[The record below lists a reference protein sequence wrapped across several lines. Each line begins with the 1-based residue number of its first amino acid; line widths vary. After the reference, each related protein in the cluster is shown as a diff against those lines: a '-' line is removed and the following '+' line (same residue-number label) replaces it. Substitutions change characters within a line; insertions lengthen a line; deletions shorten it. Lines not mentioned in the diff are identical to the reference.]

1 MVPPTADAKALAT
14 EFARYLG
21 IRTTTRMTQ
30 AQITEAICHTY
41 NQAGVRLIL
50 IDEIHRLNPRTTTSA
65 ETRRPVERPQ
75 LPDCPIPNSFVPGTR
90 VLMAD
95 GRSEPIEEV
104 RVGQQVLVTAPV
116 NSHTG
121 ARTVSRVIVGDGEKN
136 LVEVTVDTDGV
147 AGNATG
153 ILRATGGHPFWVD
166 NQHRWLDA
174 KDLEKGDRLR
184 TPAGELRDVV
194 NTRAW
199 TESHKV
205 YNLSVDDLHTYYVLA
220 GDTPVLVHN
229 TGLCPEKIDDAF
241 YNPSGRSSQEQFEY
255 HWDKH
260 AKGRGFTR

>member
-1 MVPPTADAKALAT
+1 
-14 EFARYLG
+14 
-21 IRTTTRMTQ
+21 
-30 AQITEAICHTY
+30 
-41 NQAGVRLIL
+41 
-50 IDEIHRLNPRTTTSA
+50 
-65 ETRRPVERPQ
+65 
-75 LPDCPIPNSFVPGTR
+75 
-90 VLMAD
+90 MAD
-95 GRSEPIEEV
+95 GKSEPIEEV
-104 RVGQQVLVTAPV
+104 RVGQQVLATAPG

-121 ARTVSRVIVGDGEKN
+121 ARTVSRVIVGDGEKH

-153 ILRATGGHPFWVD
+153 ILTATGGHPFWVD
-166 NQHRWLDA
+166 NQYRWLDA
-174 KDLEKGDRLR
+174 KDLKKGDRLR

-241 YNPSGRSSQEQFEY
+241 CNPSGRSSQEQFEY
-255 HWDKH
+255 RWDKH
-260 AKGRGFTR
+260 AKGRGFTREQYLQDAKDWAVQIAQPGGKRGLNASLENLADGVSRNKIRRPSDG